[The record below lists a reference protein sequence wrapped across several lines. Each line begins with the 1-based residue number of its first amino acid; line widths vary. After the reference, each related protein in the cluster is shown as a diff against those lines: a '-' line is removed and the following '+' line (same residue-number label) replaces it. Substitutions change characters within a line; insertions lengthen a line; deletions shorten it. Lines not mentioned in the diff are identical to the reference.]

1 MTPFPGPQPVPSEV
15 DGPDVPVNASALI
28 HDGEGRYLLH
38 LRDAD
43 KPEIWAPGT
52 WSLLGGGRE
61 PQDASLLDTVRREL
75 REEAGLSV
83 PDLEE
88 YGRERVAG
96 PGGTPVTIQHFV
108 GTWRGDPA
116 ALPLTEGVMLAWVRP
131 EQFAHMTMLPS
142 TRELLLRHAAA
153 HPPSGAGAAP
163 VKPARAGRA
172 GPGSAGAVAHVVA
185 AHLVLEHEGKVLL
198 GLRHPDS
205 AFAGGLWHVLAGHCE
220 DESATACLVRE
231 AREEAGLAIDAADLE
246 LVHTVH
252 AVDGPGQPP
261 RLQLF
266 FRARRWTGTP
276 EPREPDK
283 CVAWRWWDATDLPEA
298 LVPYTRAAL
307 DGVRA
312 GRAYTESGWA
322 GR

>member
-1 MTPFPGPQPVPSEV
+1 MTLFPGPQTVPPEV
-15 DGPDVPVNASALI
+15 AGADVPVNASAVI

-43 KPEIWAPGT
+43 EPEIWAPGT

-75 REEAGLSV
+75 REEAGLSI

-88 YGRERVAG
+88 YGVEHVAG
-96 PGGTPVTIQHFV
+96 PAGTPLTIQHFV
-108 GTWRGDPA
+108 GTWTGDPA
-116 ALPLTEGVMLAWVRP
+116 TLPLTEGVMPAWVRP
-131 EQFAHMTMLPS
+131 EQFAHLTMLPS
-142 TRELLLRHAAA
+142 TRALLLRHAAE
-153 HPPSGAGAAP
+153 HPPTGA
-163 VKPARAGRA
+163 KPASARRA
-172 GPGSAGAVAHVVA
+172 GPGPSGAVPHVVA
-185 AHLVLEHEGKVLL
+185 AHLVLEHEGKVLP

-231 AREEAGLAIDAADLE
+231 AREEAGLAIDGADLG

-276 EPREPDK
+276 APREPDA

-298 LVPYTRAAL
+298 FVPYTQAAL

-312 GRAYTESGWA
+312 GRAYTEPGRA